1 MKTSKISENI
11 HSTHWAAKSADVCY
25 FGSQPH
31 CSGYMPLLSICCMV
45 PLMTGLLLTPESA
58 YPFFP
63 LIKHSACVAYHPVHL
78 SFEYCLAHLMY
89 PM

>member
-63 LIKHSACVAYHPVHL
+63 LSIQHVLLTTLCTCHL
-78 SFEYCLAHLMY
+78 SIAWHT
-89 PM
+89 